1 FKEAAYEKGSISS
14 FQYPKPYPGNLQ
26 CTWIIKSLSGSVIKF
41 TTENLDFPTCN
52 GATCDYLEV
61 YDGASKNHPKLARF
75 KSGQEIDL
83 VSSHDRLLIVFK
95 SQVLGKS

>member
-1 FKEAAYEKGSISS
+1 M
-14 FQYPKPYPGNLQ
+14 
-26 CTWIIKSLSGSVIKF
+26 IKSLSESVIRL
-41 TTENLDFPTCN
+41 TTGNLDFPSCN

-95 SQVLGKS
+95 SQVLRKSRGLNGFQAQYYSIKKAEGRHYTSLL